1 MCPAN
6 MTNLQD
12 GSTGCPTPV
21 QPGTNL
27 TMRYAVIVSF
37 GIYLNGTGLADI
49 ASTVSDI
56 SGAGL
61 LGGGVVEPSGATHCW
76 GQHTNV
82 HTCAEVPVEVP
93 VASGSIEAA

>member
-12 GSTGCPTPV
+12 GSAGCPTPV

-37 GIYLNGTGLADI
+37 GIYLNGTGLDDI
-49 ASTVSDI
+49 ASTVSNMTRTGI
-56 SGAGL
+56 L
-61 LGGGVVEPSGATHCW
+61 V
-76 GQHTNV
+76 
-82 HTCAEVPVEVP
+82 
-93 VASGSIEAA
+93 GS

>member
-12 GSTGCPTPV
+12 GSMGCPTPV

-37 GIYLNGTGLADI
+37 GIYLNGTGLDDI

-56 SGAGL
+56 
-61 LGGGVVEPSGATHCW
+61 GGTGT
-76 GQHTNV
+76 
-82 HTCAEVPVEVP
+82 PV
-93 VASGSIEAA
+93 GG